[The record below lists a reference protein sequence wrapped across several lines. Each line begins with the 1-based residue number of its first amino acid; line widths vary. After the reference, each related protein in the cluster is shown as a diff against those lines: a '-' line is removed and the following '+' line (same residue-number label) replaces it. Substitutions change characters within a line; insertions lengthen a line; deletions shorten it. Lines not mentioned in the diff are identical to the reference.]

1 MQAHVITTQQ
11 RRQVIDNICSE
22 IFAIAAFTG
31 VALEKDLQAQIRT
44 QCFSQGLPVLLAVF
58 SLEPAKHNEEE
69 AVSKTGLSLILQP
82 DTSKGKSP

>member
-11 RRQVIDNICSE
+11 RRKVIDNICSE

-58 SLEPAKHNEEE
+58 SLEPAQHNEE

>member
-1 MQAHVITTQQ
+1 MQAHVITTKQ
-11 RRQVIDNICSE
+11 RRKVIDNICSE

-58 SLEPAKHNEEE
+58 SLEPAQHNEE

>member
-58 SLEPAKHNEEE
+58 SLEPAQHNEE